1 MQLRIGRVVVTRWER
16 RWRYRADSIH
26 LWFLAMLEHIDPV
39 VLVAVLRASS
49 TPLFS
54 AWLARASS
62 YEPWVEDTRLHRE
75 REAGAQTGASE
86 VRHV

>member
-1 MQLRIGRVVVTRWER
+1 
-16 RWRYRADSIH
+16 
-26 LWFLAMLEHIDPV
+26 MLEHIDPV

-62 YEPWVEDTRLHRE
+62 YEPWVEDTRTHRK
-75 REAGAQTGASE
+75 READVQTGATGL
-86 VRHV
+86 RHV

>member
-1 MQLRIGRVVVTRWER
+1 
-16 RWRYRADSIH
+16 
-26 LWFLAMLEHIDPV
+26 MLEHIDPV

-54 AWLARASS
+54 TWLARASS
-62 YEPWVEDTRLHRE
+62 YEPWVEDTRTHRG
-75 REAGAQTGASE
+75 REAGTQTGASE

>member
-49 TPLFS
+49 APLFS
-54 AWLARASS
+54 AWMARASS
-62 YEPWVEDTRLHRE
+62 YEPWVEDTRTHRE
-75 REAGAQTGASE
+75 PDADAQRGTSE